1 MACHLQFSVSFL
13 CYALP
18 FLQSCL
24 LSMANCLASADTCWL
39 CSLHHSQHFW
49 WPSQPSCHP
58 CHYCHWSHFTPKGSG
73 LYFCSDLWSL
83 LWNADGGEVTYP
95 ICWLPPTLLDAHFPA
110 TVYYLA
116 GVELAMISQWKFIC
130 PSLSSMRTCH
140 YVHFP
145 HLRHHFCLDQS
156 CATASENC
164 YVCGACQVVH
174 APVSSTLWVL
184 QAGLVPG
191 SYVGMGNNGTGCFT
205 RGTDVTMGRSPI
217 TGRHTPQS
225 IQCRALCRAGGG
237 TAVQMHAARCVA

>member
-18 FLQSCL
+18 FLQACL
-24 LSMANCLASADTCWL
+24 LSVANSLASADTCWL

-58 CHYCHWSHFTPKGSG
+58 CHYCHWSHFIPKGSG
-73 LYFCSDLWSL
+73 LYLCSDLWSL

-95 ICWLPPTLLDAHFPA
+95 ICWLPSILLLNALPCYCIL
-110 TVYYLA
+110 TSCYL
-116 GVELAMISQWKFIC
+116 MISQQKFIC
-130 PSLSSMRTCH
+130 SSLSSMRICH

-145 HLRHHFCLDQS
+145 CLRHRFCLDQN
-156 CATASENC
+156 CASAGKDC
-164 YVCGACQVVH
+164 YMCGAWQAVH
-174 APVSSTLWVL
+174 APVSYTRWVL

-205 RGTDVTMGRSPI
+205 RGTDVTMGRCCI
-217 TGRHTPQS
+217 TARHTPQS
-225 IQCRALCRAGGG
+225 IHCRASCM
-237 TAVQMHAARCVA
+237 AVQKHAAHCIA